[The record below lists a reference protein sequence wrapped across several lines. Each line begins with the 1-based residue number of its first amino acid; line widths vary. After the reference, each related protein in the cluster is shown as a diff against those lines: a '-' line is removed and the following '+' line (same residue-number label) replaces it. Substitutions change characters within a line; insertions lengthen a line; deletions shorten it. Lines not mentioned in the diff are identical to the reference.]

1 MAIQTFGSLRRLSN
15 PLSPKST
22 SSAIGLI
29 TFDEKFSG
37 KRSAGNPHAA
47 FEMAGIGNVAWSR
60 YCDTHRRK
68 GEITVNTNFD
78 LNWRACS
85 RPYVCVWRNNVSF
98 FSGWI
103 YPGGV

>member
-1 MAIQTFGSLRRLSN
+1 MVIQAFGSLRRLSN
-15 PLSPKST
+15 SLPPQST

-29 TFDEKFSG
+29 TLDEKFLG

-47 FEMAGIGNVAWSR
+47 FEVAGTGNVAWSR

-68 GEITVNTNFD
+68 GEITANTNFD

-85 RPYVCVWRNNVSF
+85 RPYVRPGKLSM
-98 FSGWI
+98 FSGS
-103 YPGGV
+103 

>member
-1 MAIQTFGSLRRLSN
+1 MVIQAFGSLRRLSN
-15 PLSPKST
+15 SLPPKST

-29 TFDEKFSG
+29 ILDEKFLG

-47 FEMAGIGNVAWSR
+47 FEVAGIGNVAWSR
-60 YCDTHRRK
+60 YGDTHRRK

-85 RPYVCVWRNNVSF
+85 RSYWRARTF
-98 FSGWI
+98 
-103 YPGGV
+103 